1 MGTTKKR
8 HYDYVTKEP
17 HNPSPHTERTPV
29 AVSEGGPSEM
39 VKKGAIIAAA
49 AIIGI
54 FVLRG

>member
-29 AVSEGGPSEM
+29 AIERVPSEM
-39 VKKGAIIAAA
+39 VKKGIIIAAA

-54 FVLRG
+54 FILRG